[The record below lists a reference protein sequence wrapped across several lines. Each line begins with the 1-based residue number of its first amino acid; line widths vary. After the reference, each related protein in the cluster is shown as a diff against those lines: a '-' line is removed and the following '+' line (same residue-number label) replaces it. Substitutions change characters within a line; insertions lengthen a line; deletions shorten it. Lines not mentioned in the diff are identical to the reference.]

1 MTFKKELA
9 NNNFSDVI
17 FNRHSVR
24 LFDPQVKIYRD
35 ELQEMIA
42 QATTAPSACNLQS
55 WHFVVID
62 TPEAKEKFKKA
73 VLKFNYPQVNTASA
87 IIFVVGD
94 TQSHTVYREVWQ
106 KVYDDHKIT
115 KEKLDQIFGTF
126 LPMYE
131 NATPEFLQ
139 LDATIDGSIVAMQLL
154 LLARAHG
161 YDANAFSGVDFKA
174 IISTL
179 RLDPKRYIPIMGV
192 AIGKAAE
199 KPLETTRYDSKTQ
212 VDFL

>member
-1 MTFKKELA
+1 MTVNKKVV
-9 NNNFSDVI
+9 NNDFADVM

-24 LFDPQVKIYRD
+24 QFDPNVKITRD
-35 ELQEMIA
+35 ELQEMIE

-62 TPEAKEKFKKA
+62 TPEAKEKLKKS
-73 VLKFNYPQVNTASA
+73 VLKFNYPQVDTASA

-94 TQSHTVYREVWQ
+94 TQSHVVYRDVWQ

-139 LDATIDGSIVAMQLL
+139 LDATIDGSIVATQLL

-161 YDANAFSGVDFKA
+161 YDANAFSGVDFKT

-179 RLDPKRYIPIMGV
+179 ELDPKRYIPIMGV
-192 AIGKAAE
+192 AIGKIAE
-199 KPLETTRYDSKTQ
+199 EPLQTTRYDATTQ
-212 VDFL
+212 IEFL